1 MSSTLWINLRDGD
14 QYESNESDHSALLDL
29 AEPLEQLAV
38 KLSVQPLSDFY
49 DDTDLRYNLDE
60 TGEFAEAED
69 GWPAA
74 AAQWF
79 DAAEALRSVETLLTY
94 LQAHAGAIA
103 ATKVWT
109 QADVEADLLDCKAE
123 LERAVAAGKAIHFCI
138 VM

>member
-1 MSSTLWINLRDGD
+1 M
-14 QYESNESDHSALLDL
+14 DL

-74 AAQWF
+74 AQWF
-79 DAAEALRSVETLLTY
+79 DAAEALRSVERLSKNYFFQNQTLVDFGTDL
-94 LQAHAGAIA
+94 GALFWFA
-103 ATKVWT
+103 ADKKLSATNRLVS
-109 QADVEADLLDCKAE
+109 
-123 LERAVAAGKAIHFCI
+123 
-138 VM
+138 

>member
-74 AAQWF
+74 AQWF

-103 ATKVWT
+103 ATEVWT